1 MYFVCHSYLSILLFQ
16 MLATSFGLTR
26 PSSGQY
32 VQKLTNA
39 GTYIITLQYHGI
51 PFRVIIVLYS

>member
-1 MYFVCHSYLSILLFQ
+1 MFSVYHNYLFILLFQ

-32 VQKLTNA
+32 
-39 GTYIITLQYHGI
+39 
-51 PFRVIIVLYS
+51 LYFLS